1 MARNYVSLAAGDQG
15 NRVAYPSSHSDLSAL
30 AMFSGDCSL
39 AARAGAIRPAPRR
52 TARPSIRT
60 QSRRIPRCGLSP
72 TRLTKGREPETR
84 SRSRQARFSPYPIPG
99 VKLDLRRSVLQQR
112 LAFGNVTA

>member
-15 NRVAYPSSHSDLSAL
+15 NRVAYPSSHSDLRAL

-39 AARAGAIRPAPRR
+39 AARAGAIRPAPRQ

-60 QSRRIPRCGLSP
+60 QSRRMPRCGLS
-72 TRLTKGREPETR
+72 R
-84 SRSRQARFSPYPIPG
+84 SRSRQARFSPYPVRG

-112 LAFGNVTA
+112 LAFGNVTATSV